1 MKWHLDN
8 AWSSLSS
15 PLGEIRISASTLGIT
30 AIWFPDQRHLPD
42 AAALERW
49 QVDDDHP
56 LLCTAKDQLEAY
68 FSGQSTAFDLP
79 LDLSTGT
86 VFQQAVWGSLLT
98 IPAGSSQSYRGVA
111 EHIQRP
117 KAVRA
122 VGGAVGHNPISIV
135 VPCHRVLGT
144 DGSLTGYSGGL
155 ERKVELLR
163 LEGLLL

>member
-1 MKWHLDN
+1 MP
-8 AWSSLSS
+8 S
-15 PLGEIRISASTLGIT
+15 PLGEIRISASGIGLT

-42 AAALERW
+42 PAALQHWRIDDAHPMLSEAKRQLSAYLSGERK
-49 QVDDDHP
+49 
-56 LLCTAKDQLEAY
+56 T
-68 FSGQSTAFDLP
+68 FNLP

-86 VFQQAVWGSLLT
+86 VFQQSVWNSLLT
-98 IPAGSSQSYRGVA
+98 IPTGCSQSYRQVA
-111 EHIQRP
+111 MHIERP

-155 ERKVELLR
+155 DRKIALLR
-163 LEGLLL
+163 LEGLLP

>member
-1 MKWHLDN
+1 MKWQLN
-8 AWSSLSS
+8 NIWSSMSS
-15 PLGEIRISASTLGIT
+15 PLGEIRISASDAGLT
-30 AIWFPDQRHLPD
+30 AVWFPDQRHLPD
-42 AAALERW
+42 PAALRQW
-49 QVDDDHP
+49 RIADDHP
-56 LLCTAKDQLEAY
+56 LLNAAKLQLQAY
-68 FSGQSTAFDLP
+68 FSGQSKSFDLP

-86 VFQQAVWGSLLT
+86 LFQQSVWTSLLT
-98 IPAGSSQSYRGVA
+98 IPAGGSQSYREVA

-117 KAVRA
+117 KAMRA

>member
-8 AWSSLSS
+8 VWSSLDS
-15 PLGEIRISASTLGIT
+15 PLGEIRISASTTGIT
-30 AIWFPDQRHLPD
+30 AIWFPDQRHLPNP
-42 AAALERW
+42 AALERW
-49 QVDDDHP
+49 QAVDDHP
-56 LLCTAKDQLEAY
+56 LLNTAKHQLKAY
-68 FSGQSTAFDLP
+68 FSGRATAFDLP

-86 VFQQAVWGSLLT
+86 AFQQAVWGSLLT
-98 IPAGSSQSYRGVA
+98 IPAGSSRSYRGVA

-117 KAVRA
+117 RAVRA

>member
-8 AWSSLSS
+8 IWTTMDS
-15 PLGEIRISASTLGIT
+15 PLGEIRISASSTGLT

-42 AAALERW
+42 PAALQRW
-49 QVDDDHP
+49 RVVDDHP
-56 LLCTAKDQLEAY
+56 LLNTAKCQLQAY
-68 FSGQSTAFDLP
+68 FSGQSKTFDLP

-86 VFQQAVWGSLLT
+86 TFQQAVWECLLT
-98 IPAGSSQSYRGVA
+98 IPAGGSQSYRQVA
-111 EHIQRP
+111 AHIQRP

-155 ERKVELLR
+155 DRKIELLR